1 MTKTYRCRLL
11 LTHFMHNSV
20 MTVVTKPQRDSDIP
34 ILDMISISGGVGLD
48 VLCGPI
54 LADMS

>member
-1 MTKTYRCRLL
+1 
-11 LTHFMHNSV
+11 MHNSV
-20 MTVVTKPQRDSDIP
+20 MTVVTEPQRDSDIP
-34 ILDMISISGGVGLD
+34 ILDMMSISGGVGLD

>member
-1 MTKTYRCRLL
+1 MKKTYRCQLL

-20 MTVVTKPQRDSDIP
+20 MTVVPKPQRDSDIP